1 MGYPFNYIIVGNFK
15 KQELQICKLKRKILL
30 FKFISKIK
38 IFKSKNFKFSLL
50 SLLKIKIINF
60 LIIFGVNFWIYTLIK
75 INFVKF

>member
-38 IFKSKNFKFSLL
+38 IFKRKNF
-50 SLLKIKIINF
+50 IKKSFN
-60 LIIFGVNFWIYTLIK
+60 
-75 INFVKF
+75 